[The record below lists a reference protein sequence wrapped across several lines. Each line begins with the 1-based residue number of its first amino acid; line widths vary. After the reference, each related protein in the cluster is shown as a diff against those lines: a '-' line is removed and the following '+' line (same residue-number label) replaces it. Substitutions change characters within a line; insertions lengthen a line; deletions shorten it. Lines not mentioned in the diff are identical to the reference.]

1 MKFFTSALLVSSF
14 AAIAEARL
22 DTPLHARH
30 AHVKRADP
38 TTTSAPAQATYTT
51 IPPLSEITFGMPTR
65 AITAFVAT
73 HTPGETPPIS
83 GAPVLPSA
91 LSLTGYPPQ
100 DKIPPT
106 DSAQVKEWMKEL
118 EGFHIPDISP
128 TKDSTCAGDPAA
140 AAQAAQRGWWTCGG
154 HTRSTDIV
162 SCPTKFDWGISFD
175 DGPSPQSAIL
185 LDKLKQEKLHATFF
199 VVGSRVI
206 ERPGMLIEEYMSGH
220 EVSVHTWSHNTLTK
234 LTNEQI
240 VAELGWTRKAIR
252 DALGVTPTTMRP
264 PQGDIDD
271 RVRAISLAMG
281 LVPII
286 WTSTPDGGKFDS
298 NDWRVAGGLITGVQ
312 AFDIFQTILTNG
324 STIDTGF
331 ISLQHD
337 LFEITVDL
345 AVGYF
350 LDTALKHTPKFNLQS
365 IGECLDYPAGNFYR
379 ETTVNKTFPYT
390 NLTAGGIDVDGD
402 GIVDIIS
409 KNTSTTSAGF
419 RVSAS
424 LLSSVTF
431 VALALLGQL

>member
-1 MKFFTSALLVSSF
+1 MKLSTSSLLVSSLQLAVF
-14 AAIAEARL
+14 VEAHL
-22 DTPLHARH
+22 DSAYHARH
-30 AHVKRADP
+30 AHVKRADATTTTGTPAP
-38 TTTSAPAQATYTT
+38 TTTGPPAQATYTT

-83 GAPVLPSA
+83 GAPVLPTA
-91 LSLTGYPPQ
+91 LSLAGYPPQ

-106 DSAQVKEWMKEL
+106 EWMKEL
-118 EGFHIPDISP
+118 EGFYIPNISP
-128 TKDSTCAGDPAA
+128 TKDSTCAD
-140 AAQAAQRGWWTCGG
+140 RGWWTCGG
-154 HTRSTDIV
+154 HTRSTGAYRV
-162 SCPTKFDWGISFD
+162 LPTKFDWGISFD
-175 DGPSPQSAIL
+175 DGPSPQSTIL
-185 LDKLKQEKLHATFF
+185 LNKLKQEKIHATFF
-199 VVGSRVI
+199 VV
-206 ERPGMLIEEYMSGH
+206 EYMSGH
-220 EVSVHTWSHNTLTK
+220 EISVHTWSHNTLTK

-281 LVPII
+281 MVPII

-312 AFDIFQTILTNG
+312 AYDIFNTILANG
-324 STIDTGF
+324 STINTGF

-350 LDTALKHTPKFNLQS
+350 LDTALNHTPKFNLQS
-365 IGECLDYPAGNFYR
+365 IGECLDYPAGNLYR
-379 ETTVNKTFPYT
+379 ETTANKTFPYT
-390 NLTAGGIDVDGD
+390 NLTAGGVDIDGD
-402 GIVDIIS
+402 GVVDLRS
-409 KNTSTTSAGF
+409 NGVKRSGSM
-419 RVSAS
+419 VS
-424 LLSSVTF
+424 
-431 VALALLGQL
+431 VALVSLAITLVGFSLA